1 VLEGE
6 RLSLRPAG
14 EDDVEAL
21 TRILAEPE
29 VLRWWGEHDA
39 DRVRAELGGAYVIVV
54 DGEVQGWLFVR
65 EETDPDYRHVAF
77 DIALAT
83 TLQGRGYGPE
93 ALRVAIRHFIARG
106 HHGFTIDPAVA
117 NEHAVSAYAK
127 VGFRQVG
134 VMRRY
139 GRDTDGIWRDGLLMD
154 LLAEELV
161 D

>member
-6 RLSLRPAG
+6 RLSLRPAT
-14 EDDVEAL
+14 EADVAAL

-39 DRVRAELGGAYVIVV
+39 DRVRAELGGTYVVV
-54 DGEVQGWLFVR
+54 VAGEVQGWLAVR

-83 TLQGRGYGPE
+83 ALHGRGYGPE
-93 ALRVAIRHFIARG
+93 ALRVAIRHYVARG
-106 HHGFTIDPAVA
+106 HHRFTIDPAVA
-117 NEHAVSAYAK
+117 NEYAVRAYAK
-127 VGFRQVG
+127 VGFRPVG

-139 GRDTDGIWRDGLLMD
+139 GRDTEGIWRDGLLMD
-154 LLAEELV
+154 LLADELEG
-161 D
+161 